1 MDAGKKLL
9 HLLTG
14 LGVALLQLIMT
25 LVVTFLLSL
34 LAPGMENFPQT
45 QPVLFVVVLG
55 ITFSTGVFLAGW
67 LALKLRWLAA
77 MPKYPMRLVAT
88 LIGAYLPL
96 IVALI
101 LYHPLE
107 PGNPFF
113 FISMLTSV
121 LGFYVPG
128 WIERK

>member
-1 MDAGKKLL
+1 MDFIRKIPRI
-9 HLLTG
+9 LTW
-14 LGVALLQLIMT
+14 LGIALLQLIMT
-25 LVVTFLLSL
+25 QVVTFLLTL
-34 LAPGMENFPQT
+34 FVQDMENFPQSH
-45 QPVLFVVVLG
+45 PALFVVILG
-55 ITFSTGVFLAGW
+55 VAFSTGVFLTGW

-77 MPKYPMRLVAT
+77 KPKYPARLVAT

-101 LYHPLE
+101 LYHTLE
-107 PGNPFF
+107 AGNPFF

-121 LGFYVPG
+121 LGFHLPG